1 MNDQGTLEQMEL
13 LMNESMVTMGATIG
27 TSHDEG

>member
-1 MNDQGTLEQMEL
+1 MNDQGTLEQREL
-13 LMNESMVTMGATIG
+13 LMNESIVTMGATIG